1 MRKKLFFLLLLLCI
15 ADSLPA
21 KDRRKASF
29 CQVLIPKD
37 IATQLDESY
46 GKEFVNAS
54 ANVYNLLNSKEKYLV
69 NGIYAFKG
77 QGPHF
82 PRKIFIYRNK
92 EIFFFQNIGAFNPDG
107 VIKEFSIFLSKNK
120 LTNNEIIMYL
130 RAIYEYLK
138 DENGME
144 YGSEIKEDK

>member
-1 MRKKLFFLLLLLCI
+1 M
-15 ADSLPA
+15 
-21 KDRRKASF
+21 
-29 CQVLIPKD
+29 IPKD

-54 ANVYNLLNSKEKYLV
+54 ANVCNLLNSKEKYLV
-69 NGIYAFKG
+69 NGVYAIKG

-107 VIKEFSIFLSKNK
+107 VIKEFSTFLSKNK

-144 YGSEIKEDK
+144 YGSEIKKDK

>member
-1 MRKKLFFLLLLLCI
+1 MRKKLFFLLLLICI
-15 ADSLPA
+15 ANSLPA
-21 KDRRKASF
+21 KNRRKTSF

-54 ANVYNLLNSKEKYLV
+54 ANVCNLLNSKEKYLV
-69 NGIYAFKG
+69 NGVYAIKG

-82 PRKIFIYRNK
+82 PRKIFIYRIK

-144 YGSEIKEDK
+144 YGSEIKKDK

>member
-1 MRKKLFFLLLLLCI
+1 M
-15 ADSLPA
+15 PA

-46 GKEFVNAS
+46 GKEFANTS

-92 EIFFFQNIGAFNPDG
+92 EIFFFRILAHLIQPELLKSSLYFYPR
-107 VIKEFSIFLSKNK
+107 
-120 LTNNEIIMYL
+120 TN
-130 RAIYEYLK
+130 
-138 DENGME
+138 
-144 YGSEIKEDK
+144 

>member
-1 MRKKLFFLLLLLCI
+1 MRKKLFLLLLLICI

-21 KDRRKASF
+21 KNSRKSSF

-130 RAIYEYLK
+130 RVIYEYLK

-144 YGSEIKEDK
+144 YGSEIKKDK

>member
-1 MRKKLFFLLLLLCI
+1 MRKKLFLLLLLICI

-21 KDRRKASF
+21 KNSRKSSF

-82 PRKIFIYRNK
+82 PRKYLFIVTKRFS
-92 EIFFFQNIGAFNPDG
+92 FFRILAHLIQTELLKSSLYFYPR
-107 VIKEFSIFLSKNK
+107 
-120 LTNNEIIMYL
+120 TN
-130 RAIYEYLK
+130 
-138 DENGME
+138 
-144 YGSEIKEDK
+144 

>member
-1 MRKKLFFLLLLLCI
+1 MRKKLFFLLLLICI

-29 CQVLIPKD
+29 CQVLIPKE

-46 GKEFVNAS
+46 GKEFANAS

-120 LTNNEIIMYL
+120 LTNNEII
-130 RAIYEYLK
+130 IVSK
-138 DENGME
+138 SN
-144 YGSEIKEDK
+144 I

>member
-1 MRKKLFFLLLLLCI
+1 MRKKLFFLLLLICI
-15 ADSLPA
+15 ANSLPA
-21 KDRRKASF
+21 KKSRKTSF

-37 IATQLDESY
+37 IAIQLDESY

-54 ANVYNLLNSKEKYLV
+54 ANVCNLLNSKEKYLV
-69 NGIYAFKG
+69 NGVYAIKG

-144 YGSEIKEDK
+144 YGSEIKKDK

>member
-1 MRKKLFFLLLLLCI
+1 MRKKLFFLLLLICI

-46 GKEFVNAS
+46 GKEFANAS

-92 EIFFFQNIGAFNPDG
+92 EIFFFQALIDT
-107 VIKEFSIFLSKNK
+107 IKKSCHFLDCNAILLSKI
-120 LTNNEIIMYL
+120 LY
-130 RAIYEYLK
+130 
-138 DENGME
+138 
-144 YGSEIKEDK
+144 

>member
-1 MRKKLFFLLLLLCI
+1 MRKKLFFLLLLICI

-21 KDRRKASF
+21 KNSRKSSF

-54 ANVYNLLNSKEKYLV
+54 ANVCNLLNSKEKYLV
-69 NGIYAFKG
+69 NGVYAIKG

-138 DENGME
+138 NENGME
-144 YGSEIKEDK
+144 YGSEIKKDK